1 MTEKRNSY
9 TVVLASRVASAAL
22 TAVALALLGRSA
34 GPAEFGTF
42 AAILAVVTAVT
53 TLSDRGYQTLAVRLH
68 ARTELRDDSM
78 STMSLQRRQTT
89 AVSVAQAAALS
100 VATWSGWLPAWSVL
114 MVGWQWFEKEIRGGL
129 GIALAEGRSTLQL
142 AILAG
147 NRFAAL
153 VLFLVAMLVMDPV
166 VAFLASATVVAS
178 VTLWL
183 LYRRLPSYGR
193 RSSTLLD
200 RDMRVRARHYWVAS
214 MSAQVRSMDVTLV
227 SLFSSPLQAGLFSLP
242 SRVSAPLKIAAS
254 SLSNVALPAA
264 SRHDHAELRALRT
277 VVIRVTVLSTAGLAL
292 IGVLA
297 EPLVVFVVGE
307 QYLGSVTPLRILLVG
322 LAVNIPGS
330 YLSGVMQGLGHER
343 DIARLGVILAATTLV
358 LVPIGA
364 VLWGANGAA
373 VGITVVYLL
382 QFLLVL
388 LLKKRYS

>member
-9 TVVLASRVASAAL
+9 TVVLASRIVSAAL
-22 TAVALALLGRSA
+22 TAVGLAVLGRAA

-68 ARTELRDDSM
+68 ARTELRDDSLT
-78 STMSLQRRQTT
+78 TMALQRRQTT
-89 AVSVAQAAALS
+89 LVSLGQGVVLGAAAW
-100 VATWSGWLPAWSVL
+100 AGWLPEWSLL

-129 GIALAEGRSTLQL
+129 GIALAQGRSTLQL
-142 AILAG
+142 ATLAG
-147 NRFAAL
+147 NRVAAL
-153 VLFLVAMLVMDPV
+153 VLFLLTMLVLDPI

-178 VTLWL
+178 LSLWL
-183 LYRRLPSYGR
+183 LYGKLPPYPRGPSPH
-193 RSSTLLD
+193 LD

-227 SLFSSPLQAGLFSLP
+227 SLFSGPLQAGLFSLP
-242 SRVSAPLKIAAS
+242 SRVSSPLKIAAS

-264 SRHDHAELRALRT
+264 SRQDHAELRALRT

-292 IGVLA
+292 IGTFA

-330 YLSGVMQGLGHER
+330 YLSGVMQGLGRER
-343 DIARLGVILAATTLV
+343 DIARLGVVLAAATLA
-358 LVPIGA
+358 LVPAGA
-364 VLWGANGAA
+364 VIWGANGAA
-373 VGITVVYLL
+373 VGITAVYLL
-382 QFLLVL
+382 QFLLVML
-388 LLKKRYS
+388 LRKRNS